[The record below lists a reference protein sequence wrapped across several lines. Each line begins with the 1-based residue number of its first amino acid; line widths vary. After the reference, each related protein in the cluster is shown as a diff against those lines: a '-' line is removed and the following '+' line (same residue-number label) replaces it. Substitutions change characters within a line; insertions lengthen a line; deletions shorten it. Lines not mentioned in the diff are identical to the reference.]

1 MADKI
6 CSVYFYD
13 PQVKCRLCSTELSYA
28 TRNTSSMLRHYK
40 ARHERED
47 NTPGMDTASRK
58 QALNR
63 CIINMIIKDCQP
75 LSIVEDE
82 GFREMLQTLEPSYAI
97 PTRKALKEMVSE
109 RYAAETQNIKEK
121 LHSTNAISL
130 TADMWTSVNMEAYLA
145 VTGHFFDTE
154 NKMCTTVLGVKYFP
168 KSHTAENIAEVTQDL
183 IDSWAITG
191 KVARFVTDAGA
202 NMIASARL
210 LKIGH
215 SPCIAH
221 TLNLIVKKSCDQ
233 VSDLTD
239 IRHKTKNIV
248 TYFRSS
254 TLAKEK
260 LSHVQQQ
267 MQKPIL
273 KLINEVPTRWNS
285 TYQML
290 SRIASQKEPV
300 WVSLASLKTPLP
312 ALTGEE
318 HDIIAEVLIVLAP
331 FNAAT
336 VELSEEKRVSGSK
349 IIPMMKMLHHT
360 MQKCAP
366 SLETS
371 VGKKLRHE
379 LDKRVTETLNNYE
392 SSSHLSLATLLD
404 PRFKALGFLNGTKI
418 NDAVKKLKSE
428 CAAEMRISGPP
439 SAPQEDQPGP
449 SSHLPASSMSDNLW
463 QQLDM
468 EVARTRTSTSVV
480 ADAMIEVQRYLSSAN
495 IPRTEDPL
503 EYWKSQ
509 KNTYPHLFKLSQ
521 KYLSTPASSAPCER
535 IFSKAGEI
543 ASKRRNRLS
552 PNMLQKLLF
561 LNKNV

>member
-1 MADKI
+1 
-6 CSVYFYD
+6 
-13 PQVKCRLCSTELSYA
+13 
-28 TRNTSSMLRHYK
+28 
-40 ARHERED
+40 
-47 NTPGMDTASRK
+47 
-58 QALNR
+58 
-63 CIINMIIKDCQP
+63 MIIKDCQP

-248 TYFRSS
+248 THFRSS

-379 LDKRVTETLNNYE
+379 LDKRVTKTLNNYE

-449 SSHLPASSMSDNLW
+449 SSHLPASSMSSVYLFIQNVFGVIYLHLKLIMSCFTDNLW

>member
-1 MADKI
+1 
-6 CSVYFYD
+6 
-13 PQVKCRLCSTELSYA
+13 
-28 TRNTSSMLRHYK
+28 
-40 ARHERED
+40 
-47 NTPGMDTASRK
+47 
-58 QALNR
+58 
-63 CIINMIIKDCQP
+63 
-75 LSIVEDE
+75 
-82 GFREMLQTLEPSYAI
+82 
-97 PTRKALKEMVSE
+97 
-109 RYAAETQNIKEK
+109 
-121 LHSTNAISL
+121 
-130 TADMWTSVNMEAYLA
+130 
-145 VTGHFFDTE
+145 
-154 NKMCTTVLGVKYFP
+154 
-168 KSHTAENIAEVTQDL
+168 
-183 IDSWAITG
+183 
-191 KVARFVTDAGA
+191 
-202 NMIASARL
+202 MIASARL

-239 IRHKTKNIV
+239 IRNKTKNIV

-260 LSHVQQQ
+260 LSQVQQQ

-366 SLETS
+366 SLKTS

-379 LDKRVTETLNNYE
+379 LDKRVTETLNNFE

-428 CAAEMRISGPP
+428 CAAEMGISGPP

-449 SSHLPASSMSDNLW
+449 SSHLPASSMSG
-463 QQLDM
+463 M
-468 EVARTRTSTSVV
+468 
-480 ADAMIEVQRYLSSAN
+480 YLFIQN
-495 IPRTEDPL
+495 V
-503 EYWKSQ
+503 
-509 KNTYPHLFKLSQ
+509 FGV
-521 KYLSTPASSAPCER
+521 
-535 IFSKAGEI
+535 IFT
-543 ASKRRNRLS
+543 
-552 PNMLQKLLF
+552 F
-561 LNKNV
+561 